1 MAQREYKFQL
11 IGNRFNAVIAVCLTG
26 FLAARDLRAVFSGP
40 PHKSGW
46 LIPLDSLTLP
56 IWAVITLNLFFYIYM
71 LWLGYWCYRR
81 TQGNERVV
89 VGGFFTAALL
99 SLLGPIKVLGS
110 PQAITA
116 IRSVQALG
124 MSVAFFAALLIFLKS
139 PAWPKGDAQTAG
151 RLLLF
156 VGALVVFVF
165 VIGAALYF
173 TWR

>member
-11 IGNRFNAVIAVCLTG
+11 IGNRFNAVITVCLTG
-26 FLAARDLRAVFSGP
+26 FLAAKDFRAAFSGA

-46 LIPLDSLTLP
+46 LIPLGSLPLP
-56 IWAVITLNLFFYIYM
+56 NWAVITLNLFFCIYM
-71 LWLGYWCYRR
+71 LWLGYWGYRG

-99 SLLGPIKVLGS
+99 GLLGPIKALGS

-124 MSVAFFAALLIFLKS
+124 ISVAFFAALLILLIKS
-139 PAWPKGDAQTAG
+139 SMAEG
-151 RLLLF
+151 
-156 VGALVVFVF
+156 
-165 VIGAALYF
+165 
-173 TWR
+173 